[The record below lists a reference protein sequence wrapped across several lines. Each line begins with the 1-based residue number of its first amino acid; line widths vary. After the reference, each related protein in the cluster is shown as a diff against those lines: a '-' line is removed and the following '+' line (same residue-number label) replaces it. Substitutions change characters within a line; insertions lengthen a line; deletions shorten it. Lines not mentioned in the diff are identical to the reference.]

1 MPNMKKTV
9 FCAFMIAL
17 LMVISGFTYINNDNS
32 EEKGHDF
39 DLDALYDYQKEYKT
53 EELSVCSAN
62 TAKTY
67 MDYRMTTVVD
77 SRQYQFLN
85 YKCYVDKETGFLYDE
100 DGFIAVALGSYYG
113 EIGDRFYFTLDSG
126 IVLPLVKGEEKADED
141 TDYTGCYHTYDGS
154 VIEFVIDSDYAS
166 RYFFSNDNGL
176 VLNGNY
182 NNYSLFSGS
191 IVKVEK
197 VLDERTEQIVTYQI
211 DNQPPKSID
220 IFNYASGY

>member
-1 MPNMKKTV
+1 MKKLFFTIVIILAFV
-9 FCAFMIAL
+9 F
-17 LMVISGFTYINNDNS
+17 VSGFTYVNS
-32 EEKGHDF
+32 ENSDEEEF
-39 DLDALYDYQKEYKT
+39 TFSLDALYDYQKEYKT
-53 EELSVCSAN
+53 EELSVCSTN

-67 MDYRMTTVVD
+67 MDYRMTTVVS

-85 YKCYVDKETGFLYDE
+85 YECSVDKNTGFLYDE

-141 TDYTGCYHTYDGS
+141 TDYSGCYHTMDGS
-154 VIEFVIDSDYAS
+154 VIEFVIDANYAS
-166 RYFFSNDNGL
+166 NYFYSSGNGL

-182 NNYSLFSGS
+182 NNYSLFKGS
-191 IVKVEK
+191 ISKVEK
-197 VLDERTEQIVTYQI
+197 VLDEKSDKIVTYQI
-211 DNQPPKSID
+211 DSEIINNID

>member
-1 MPNMKKTV
+1 MKKVFLCALMICILTV
-9 FCAFMIAL
+9 
-17 LMVISGFTYINNDNS
+17 VSGFTSFDTDNNKED
-32 EEKGHDF
+32 GFVF
-39 DLDALYDYQKEYKT
+39 DLDALYDYQKEFKS
-53 EELSVCSAN
+53 EELSVCSTN

-67 MDYRMTTVVD
+67 MDYRMTTLVS

-85 YKCYVDKETGFLYDE
+85 YECSVDKKTGFLYDK

-141 TDYTGCYHTYDGS
+141 TDYSGCYHTIDGS
-154 VIEFVIDSDYAS
+154 VIEFVIDSYYAS
-166 RYFFSNDNGL
+166 SYFFSNDNGL

-182 NNYSLFSGS
+182 NNYSLFKGS
-191 IVKVEK
+191 IAKVEK
-197 VLDERTEQIVTYQI
+197 VLDERSDKIVTYQI
-211 DNQPPKSID
+211 DAEIPKNID

>member
-1 MPNMKKTV
+1 MKKTIFYMFIIV
-9 FCAFMIAL
+9 T
-17 LMVISGFTYINNDNS
+17 MVMISGFTYINNDNG
-32 EEKGHDF
+32 EEKAYVF
-39 DLDALYDYQKEYKT
+39 NLDSLYDYQKEYKT
-53 EELSVCSAN
+53 EELSVCSTN

-85 YKCYVDKETGFLYDE
+85 YKCYVDKTTGFLYDE

-141 TDYTGCYHTYDGS
+141 TDYSGCYHTYDGS
-154 VIEFVIDSDYAS
+154 VIEFVIDSDYAG

-182 NNYSLFSGS
+182 NNYSLFRGS
-191 IVKVEK
+191 ITKVEK
-197 VLDERTEQIVTYQI
+197 VLDEKVEKIVTYQI
-211 DNQPPKSID
+211 DQETPKSID